1 MKKFLAMLLALM
13 MVLSLVACG
22 GGDDA
27 GSDAGTDAGAD
38 AGTDAEGGSGD
49 EGGEVDYAATSL
61 AVILA
66 GSINDNGWNAAAYGA
81 MTAIQEKY
89 GCETAYAENVA
100 PSDVEEFLRGYAT
113 QGFKMIIVHGSQY
126 IDYVHNVA
134 PEFPDSKFVITFGDE
149 DRSLDPNV
157 ACVGPIESGFLTGV
171 IAANITETGKVAFL
185 GGEENPSITPIVD
198 RFEDG
203 VAFVNP
209 DIEVVTGYIG
219 SLTDADKAKEVAANV
234 ISSGV
239 DVIGA
244 SANAAGLG
252 VIQAAKEAG
261 IYSIGFNSD
270 QYEQAPDN
278 VVVSVLRDFNTM
290 FENVFVKVAD
300 GSFEPTLYQ
309 YSVGTGTVLS
319 DWHGWDAKLPAEAV
333 EAIESFVAGCA
344 DGSIVLE

>member
-1 MKKFLAMLLALM
+1 MKKFLAMLLALV

-22 GGDDA
+22 GSSDDTA
-27 GSDAGTDAGAD
+27 ADDSTGT
-38 AGTDAEGGSGD
+38 TDDTAA
-49 EGGEVDYAATSL
+49 EVDYAGTSL

-81 MTAIQEKY
+81 MTYIADKY

-100 PSDVEEFLRGYAT
+100 TSDVEEFLRGYAT
-113 QGFKMIIVHGSQY
+113 QGFDMIIVHGSQY

-134 PEFPDSKFVITFGDE
+134 PEFTDSKFVISYGDD

-157 ACVGPIESGFLTGV
+157 ACVGNIDSGFLAGV
-171 IAANITETGKVAFL
+171 VAANITTSNKVAFL
-185 GGEENPSITPIVD
+185 GGEENPSITPIVE
-198 RFEDG
+198 RFADG
-203 VAFVNP
+203 VAYVNP
-209 DIEVVTGYIG
+209 DIEVTTGYIG

-278 VVVSVLRDFNTM
+278 VVVSVLRDFNKM
-290 FENVFVKVAD
+290 FEEVFVEVAE
-300 GSFEPTLYQ
+300 GTFEATLYQ
-309 YSVGTGTVLS
+309 YGVGTGAILS
-319 DWHGWDAKLPAEAV
+319 DWHGWNEKLPAEAV
-333 EAIESFVAGCA
+333 ENIESFLAGCA